1 MARVDRHNR
10 VHFWRDREIPGL
22 SCLHADFTR
31 HEFAPHAHAGF
42 VIAVTEEGGARFESR
57 GADGEAVPERLLA
70 FNPDEPH
77 SGRLGDSPRWH
88 YRALYLDEPGF
99 STVLAGLGLARP
111 AFFRANQL
119 ADPEMIAHFR
129 ALHTALEADAD
140 RLRIEELLVSGF
152 GQLFARHGCGTRPD
166 PGPARDRDL
175 LDAVVARMADQPTA
189 NPGLEDLGA
198 AVGLTAYQLIGL
210 FKRTTGLTPHAFLT
224 QIRVRAAAGALK
236 SGRSIADAASLAGFY
251 DQAALTNQF
260 KRTFGVTPRQFA
272 AAYAG

>member
-31 HEFAPHAHAGF
+31 HEFAPHSHAGF
-42 VIAVTEEGGARFESR
+42 VIAVTEDGGARFESR
-57 GADGEAVPERLLA
+57 GDDGEAVPGRLLT

-77 SGRLGDSPRWH
+77 SGKLGTSPRWH
-88 YRALYLDEPGF
+88 YRALYVDAPALDI
-99 STVLAGLGLARP
+99 VLAGLGLDRP
-111 AFFRANQL
+111 AFFRDNRL
-119 ADPEMIAHFR
+119 ADPGLIAHFR
-129 ALHTALEADAD
+129 ALHIALEAGAD
-140 RLRIEELLVSGF
+140 RLQVEELLVGGF
-152 GQLFARHGCGTRPD
+152 GQLFARHGCGARPD
-166 PGPARDRDL
+166 AGPARDRAL
-175 LDAVVARMADQPTA
+175 LGSVVARMQDQRTDT
-189 NPGLEDLGA
+189 PGLEELGA
-198 AVGLTAYQLIGL
+198 AVGLTAFQLIGL